1 VVEDQ
6 RRMRRRWRRMK
17 KTRVEG
23 EEEADYDE
31 EDVYYLR
38 NVYRILIFS

>member
-1 VVEDQ
+1 
-6 RRMRRRWRRMK
+6 MRRRWRRMK

-31 EDVYYLR
+31 GDVDYL
-38 NVYRILIFS
+38 